1 MADYVLDAK
10 LKSELE
16 EAVKRVNRIANQV
29 GVVTG
34 EQLDRIAQR
43 GSLVA
48 KPPTGGINDQ
58 TATKP
63 GEGECQ
69 VFRWNNQT
77 SELAEIKKGDGTTS
91 HRPKVLSLPVDYFEA
106 HWTQQGRLCATA
118 PGTFVA
124 KVTTTISAASY
135 DSSSGELSLGSGM
148 VQPYGR
154 DSGGDFSAVSGAS
167 VLVYNWT
174 TVASGNPASQHTWVQ
189 ILRNQVDGCLYYAGE
204 SCSPIAV

>member
-16 EAVKRVNRIANQV
+16 EAVKRVTRIANQV

-69 VFRWNNQT
+69 VFRWHNPT
-77 SELAEIKKGDGTTS
+77 RELAGPT
-91 HRPKVLSLPVDYFEA
+91 
-106 HWTQQGRLCATA
+106 
-118 PGTFVA
+118 
-124 KVTTTISAASY
+124 
-135 DSSSGELSLGSGM
+135 
-148 VQPYGR
+148 
-154 DSGGDFSAVSGAS
+154 
-167 VLVYNWT
+167 
-174 TVASGNPASQHTWVQ
+174 
-189 ILRNQVDGCLYYAGE
+189 LRNGTGYVRC
-204 SCSPIAV
+204 